1 MVGAFVLVLS
11 AVLVAGVLWLVSGG
25 QSQRHVDLYLAIED
39 ESVSGL
45 NVNAPVKYNGVDV
58 GTVRDIQLD
67 PSNLARVRLVFAIR
81 HGTPIK
87 TDTEAVLKTQGL
99 TGIAYVELDGGSSL
113 APPLRAAVPGEYPE
127 IRTKP
132 SLSARLENVLTT
144 VLVKLDGTT
153 ARIDAMLS
161 DKNQRALTDTL
172 ENIAA
177 VSHMLAARK
186 TTLDAG
192 IISAARTFDEAQR
205 LAAQLGPVIDRIG
218 LAADS
223 LDKMGKET
231 GLASNQVRSTVAAVG
246 TQTMPEIQNLLA
258 ELEALSVSLRQL
270 VQKIDR
276 RPSSL
281 LLGDNPIPEGPGETS
296 PRQTKP

>member
-1 MVGAFVLVLS
+1 MSEETFRIVVAA
-11 AVLVAGVLWLVSGG
+11 AVLIAC
-25 QSQRHVDLYLAIED
+25 
-39 ESVSGL
+39 
-45 NVNAPVKYNGVDV
+45 
-58 GTVRDIQLD
+58 
-67 PSNLARVRLVFAIR
+67 FAF
-81 HGTPIK
+81 
-87 TDTEAVLKTQGL
+87 EVQ
-99 TGIAYVELDGGSSL
+99 
-113 APPLRAAVPGEYPE
+113 
-127 IRTKP
+127 
-132 SLSARLENVLTT
+132 
-144 VLVKLDGTT
+144 
-153 ARIDAMLS
+153 
-161 DKNQRALTDTL
+161 
-172 ENIAA
+172 
-177 VSHMLAARK
+177 
-186 TTLDAG
+186 AG
-192 IISAARTFDEAQR
+192 IV
-205 LAAQLGPVIDRIG
+205 LALYRVTRRMQDKTANFMATTEPLLAKVEPVLDKVGPVIDRIG